1 MEITSKQNTYIK
13 EYRKLTEQRKYRRQT
28 GYFVCE
34 GAKLA
39 VEAVKSGC
47 VLGENAYYTA
57 AAVEKYPE
65 CISLLRESC
74 KMVQISEEV
83 ADSISDTK
91 SPQGIF
97 ITVRHLDKILN
108 LSTIDSSRQFIILE
122 NLQDMGNIGTI
133 IRSCDAFSIDGV
145 ILAGDCADV
154 FAPKTVRS
162 AMGSLFRLPIYCC
175 DTEEAITLLQKGGFT
190 VYSAELSDRSV
201 KLGEEKL
208 PQKTAVVIGNEGNG
222 VSDTV
227 KKLCDKSLFIPISS
241 AESLNASVAASVIAW
256 EMSKVRE

>member
-47 VLGENAYYTA
+47 ALGENAYYTA
-57 AAVEKYPE
+57 AAAEKYPE

-74 KMVQISEEV
+74 KMIQISEEV

-122 NLQDMGNIGTI
+122 NLQ
-133 IRSCDAFSIDGV
+133 
-145 ILAGDCADV
+145 DCADV

>member
-1 MEITSKQNTYIK
+1 
-13 EYRKLTEQRKYRRQT
+13 
-28 GYFVCE
+28 
-34 GAKLA
+34 
-39 VEAVKSGC
+39 
-47 VLGENAYYTA
+47 
-57 AAVEKYPE
+57 
-65 CISLLRESC
+65 
-74 KMVQISEEV
+74 MVQISEEV

-154 FAPKTVRS
+154 FAPKTGRS

-208 PQKTAVVIGNEGNG
+208 PQKTAVVIGNEGQRYHEKA
-222 VSDTV
+222 VRQIAVYT
-227 KKLCDKSLFIPISS
+227 DKQCGEP
-241 AESLNASVAASVIAW
+241 
-256 EMSKVRE
+256 

>member
-47 VLGENAYYTA
+47 ALGENAYYTA
-57 AAVEKYPE
+57 AAAEKYPE

-175 DTEEAITLLQKGGFT
+175 DTEEAITLLQR
-190 VYSAELSDRSV
+190 ADLPCIRRSFRT
-201 KLGEEKL
+201 G
-208 PQKTAVVIGNEGNG
+208 
-222 VSDTV
+222 
-227 KKLCDKSLFIPISS
+227 
-241 AESLNASVAASVIAW
+241 
-256 EMSKVRE
+256 R

>member
-13 EYRKLTEQRKYRRQT
+13 EYRKLVEQRKYRRQS
-28 GYFVCE
+28 GFFACE

-39 VEAVKSGC
+39 AEAINSGC
-47 VLGENAYYTA
+47 EPGELAFVTANAA
-57 AAVEKYPE
+57 QKYPDV
-65 CISLLRESC
+65 INLLSEKCRI
-74 KMVQISEEV
+74 VTISEEV

-108 LSTIDSSRQFIILE
+108 LSTIDNSRQFIILE

-145 ILAGDCADV
+145 IIVGDCADV

-162 AMGSLFRLPIYCC
+162 AMGSLFRLPIYFS
-175 DTEEAITLLQKGGFT
+175 DTDQAITLLHEGGFT

-201 KLGEEKL
+201 RLGEEQF
-208 PQKTAVVIGNEGNG
+208 PEKTAVVIGNEGNG
-222 VSDTV
+222 VTDTV
-227 KKLCDKSLFIPISS
+227 KRLSDKSLFIPIDS

-256 EMSKVRE
+256 ELHRSRV

>member
-1 MEITSKQNTYIK
+1 MEITSKQNSYIK
-13 EYRKLTEQRKYRRQT
+13 EYRKLVEQRKYRRQS
-28 GYFVCE
+28 GFFPCE

-47 VLGENAYYTA
+47 TLGENAYVTVSA
-57 AAVEKYPE
+57 EDKYPNVVGM
-65 CISLLRESC
+65 LREQC
-74 KMVQISEEV
+74 KVVRISEEV

-227 KKLCDKSLFIPISS
+227 KKLCDKSLFIPINS

-256 EMSKVRE
+256 EMSKSRE

>member
-1 MEITSKQNTYIK
+1 MEITSKQNSYIK
-13 EYRKLTEQRKYRRQT
+13 EYRKLVEQRKYRRQS
-28 GYFVCE
+28 GFFPCE

-47 VLGENAYYTA
+47 TLGENAYVTVSA
-57 AAVEKYPE
+57 EEKYPDVVDM
-65 CISLLRESC
+65 LREQC
-74 KMVQISEEV
+74 KVVGISEEV

-175 DTEEAITLLQKGGFT
+175 DTEEAITLLQKVGFT

-227 KKLCDKSLFIPISS
+227 KKLCDKSLFIPINS
-241 AESLNASVAASVIAW
+241 AEGLNASVAASVIAW
-256 EMSKVRE
+256 EMSKSRK

>member
-47 VLGENAYYTA
+47 ALGENAYYTA
-57 AAVEKYPE
+57 AAAEKYPE

-222 VSDTV
+222 LKAETIAA
-227 KKLCDKSLFIPISS
+227 CDAAVTIPMAGR
-241 AESLNASVAASVIAW
+241 AESLNAAAAAAIAVW
-256 EMSKVRE
+256 EMMK

>member
-1 MEITSKQNTYIK
+1 MTD
-13 EYRKLTEQRKYRRQT
+13 
-28 GYFVCE
+28 
-34 GAKLA
+34 
-39 VEAVKSGC
+39 
-47 VLGENAYYTA
+47 
-57 AAVEKYPE
+57 
-65 CISLLRESC
+65 
-74 KMVQISEEV
+74 EV

-145 ILAGDCADV
+145 IITGDCADV

-162 AMGSLFRLPIYCC
+162 AMGSLFRLPIYFA
-175 DTEEAITLLQKGGFT
+175 DTEQAITLLRDGGFT

-201 KLGEEKL
+201 RLGEEKF
-208 PQKTAVVIGNEGNG
+208 PDKTAVVIGNEGNG
-222 VSDTV
+222 VTDMV
-227 KKLCDKSLFIPISS
+227 KRLCNKSLFIPIDS

-256 EMSKVRE
+256 ELHRSRV

>member
-1 MEITSKQNTYIK
+1 MEITSKQNSYIK
-13 EYRKLTEQRKYRRQT
+13 EYRKLVEQRKYRRQS
-28 GYFVCE
+28 GFFPCE

-47 VLGENAYYTA
+47 TLGEYAFVTA
-57 AAVEKYPE
+57 AAAEKYPE
-65 CISLLRESC
+65 CINLLHNGC
-74 KMVQISEEV
+74 KLLQISEDV
-83 ADSISDTK
+83 ASSISDTK

-108 LSTIDSSRQFIILE
+108 LSTIDNSKQFIILE

-133 IRSCDAFSIDGV
+133 VRSCDAFSIDGV
-145 ILAGDCADV
+145 ILVGDCADV

-201 KLGEEKL
+201 KLGEEKF
-208 PQKTAVVIGNEGNG
+208 PEKTAVVIGNEGNG
-222 VSDTV
+222 VTDTV
-227 KKLCDKSLFIPISS
+227 KRLCDKSLFIPISS

-256 EMSKVRE
+256 QLSQSRK

>member
-47 VLGENAYYTA
+47 ALG
-57 AAVEKYPE
+57 
-65 CISLLRESC
+65 
-74 KMVQISEEV
+74 
-83 ADSISDTK
+83 
-91 SPQGIF
+91 
-97 ITVRHLDKILN
+97 DKILN

>member
-1 MEITSKQNTYIK
+1 MI
-13 EYRKLTEQRKYRRQT
+13 
-28 GYFVCE
+28 
-34 GAKLA
+34 
-39 VEAVKSGC
+39 
-47 VLGENAYYTA
+47 
-57 AAVEKYPE
+57 
-65 CISLLRESC
+65 
-74 KMVQISEEV
+74 QISEEV

-201 KLGEEKL
+201 KLGEEKAATKDHCCYR
-208 PQKTAVVIGNEGNG
+208 QRGQRGQRYRE
-222 VSDTV
+222 
-227 KKLCDKSLFIPISS
+227 KLCDKSLFIPISS

>member
-47 VLGENAYYTA
+47 ALGENAYYTA
-57 AAVEKYPE
+57 AAAEKYPE

-154 FAPKTVRS
+154 FAPS

-201 KLGEEKL
+201 RLGEEKL

-256 EMSKVRE
+256 EMSKVRQ

>member
-1 MEITSKQNTYIK
+1 MEITSKQNGYIK
-13 EYRKLTEQRKYRRQT
+13 EYRKLVEQRKYRRQS
-28 GYFVCE
+28 GFFPCE

-47 VLGENAYYTA
+47 TLGENAYVTVSA
-57 AAVEKYPE
+57 EEKYPDVVDM
-65 CISLLRESC
+65 LREQI
-74 KMVQISEEV
+74 VGISEEV

-175 DTEEAITLLQKGGFT
+175 ETEEAITLLQKGGFT

-227 KKLCDKSLFIPISS
+227 KKLCDKSLFIPINS

-256 EMSKVRE
+256 EMSKSRK

>member
-1 MEITSKQNTYIK
+1 MEITSKQNSYIK
-13 EYRKLTEQRKYRRQT
+13 EYRKLVEQRKYRRQS
-28 GYFVCE
+28 GFFPCE
-34 GAKLA
+34 GVKLA
-39 VEAVKSGC
+39 VEAVRSGC
-47 VLGENAYYTA
+47 TLGENAYYTA
-57 AAVEKYPE
+57 AAAEKYPE
-65 CISLLRESC
+65 CIRLLQEHC
-74 KMVQISEEV
+74 KMIQITEEV

-145 ILAGDCADV
+145 ILVGDCADV

-175 DTEEAITLLQKGGFT
+175 ETEEAITLLQKCGFT
-190 VYSAELSDRSV
+190 VYSAELSDRAV

-208 PQKTAVVIGNEGNG
+208 PEKTAVVIGNEGNG
-222 VSDTV
+222 VTDTV
-227 KKLCDKSLFIPISS
+227 KNLCDKSLFIPISS

-256 EMSKVRE
+256 ELSKSRK

>member
-1 MEITSKQNTYIK
+1 MEITSKQNGYIK
-13 EYRKLTEQRKYRRQT
+13 EYRKLVEQRKYRRQS
-28 GYFVCE
+28 GFFPCE

-47 VLGENAYYTA
+47 TLGENAYVTVSA
-57 AAVEKYPE
+57 EDKYPDGVGM
-65 CISLLRESC
+65 LREQC
-74 KMVQISEEV
+74 KVVGISEEV

-145 ILAGDCADV
+145 ILVGDCADV

-175 DTEEAITLLQKGGFT
+175 DTEEAVTLLQKGGFT

-227 KKLCDKSLFIPISS
+227 KKLCDKSLFIPINS

>member
-47 VLGENAYYTA
+47 ALGENAYFTA
-57 AAVEKYPE
+57 AAAEKYPE

-190 VYSAELSDRSV
+190 VYSV

-256 EMSKVRE
+256 EMSKVRQ

>member
-47 VLGENAYYTA
+47 ALGENAYYTA
-57 AAVEKYPE
+57 AAAEKYPE

-74 KMVQISEEV
+74 KMIQISEEV

-175 DTEEAITLLQKGGFT
+175 DTEEAITLLQK
-190 VYSAELSDRSV
+190 
-201 KLGEEKL
+201 
-208 PQKTAVVIGNEGNG
+208 
-222 VSDTV
+222 
-227 KKLCDKSLFIPISS
+227 
-241 AESLNASVAASVIAW
+241 
-256 EMSKVRE
+256 

>member
-1 MEITSKQNTYIK
+1 MEITSKQNSYIK
-13 EYRKLTEQRKYRRQT
+13 EYRKLVEQRKYRRQS
-28 GYFVCE
+28 GFFPCE

-47 VLGENAYYTA
+47 TLGENAYYTA
-57 AAVEKYPE
+57 AASEKYPE
-65 CISLLRESC
+65 CISLLQEHC
-74 KMVQISEEV
+74 KMIQITEEV

-108 LSTIDSSRQFIILE
+108 LSTIDNSKQFIILE

-145 ILAGDCADV
+145 ILVGDCADV

-175 DTEEAITLLQKGGFT
+175 ETEEAITLLQNGGFT

-208 PQKTAVVIGNEGNG
+208 HEKTAVVIGNEGNG
-222 VSDTV
+222 VTDTV
-227 KKLCDKSLFIPISS
+227 KSLCDKSLFIPISS

-256 EMSKVRE
+256 ELSKSRK

>member
-47 VLGENAYYTA
+47 ALGENAYFTA
-57 AAVEKYPE
+57 AAAEKYPE

-154 FAPKTVRS
+154 
-162 AMGSLFRLPIYCC
+162 L
-175 DTEEAITLLQKGGFT
+175 
-190 VYSAELSDRSV
+190 DRKSV
-201 KLGEEKL
+201 
-208 PQKTAVVIGNEGNG
+208 V
-222 VSDTV
+222 
-227 KKLCDKSLFIPISS
+227 
-241 AESLNASVAASVIAW
+241 
-256 EMSKVRE
+256 

>member
-47 VLGENAYYTA
+47 ALGENAYYTA
-57 AAVEKYPE
+57 AAAEKYPE

-175 DTEEAITLLQKGGFT
+175 DTEEAITLLQNGGFT

-201 KLGEEKL
+201 KLA
-208 PQKTAVVIGNEGNG
+208 QKTAVVIGNEGNG

>member
-1 MEITSKQNTYIK
+1 MEITSKQNSYIK
-13 EYRKLTEQRKYRRQT
+13 EYRKLVEQRKYRRQS
-28 GYFVCE
+28 GFFPCE

-47 VLGENAYYTA
+47 TLGENAYVTVSA
-57 AAVEKYPE
+57 EDKYPNVVGM
-65 CISLLRESC
+65 LREQC
-74 KMVQISEEV
+74 KVVRISEEV

-162 AMGSLFRLPIYCC
+162 AMG

>member
-47 VLGENAYYTA
+47 ALGENAYYTA
-57 AAVEKYPE
+57 AAAEKYPE
-65 CISLLRESC
+65 CISLLRKSC
-74 KMVQISEEV
+74 KMIQISEEV

-122 NLQDMGNIGTI
+122 NLQDMGWCKNYWLNHSNF
-133 IRSCDAFSIDGV
+133 RHSYAPFPAVVSCDSNVGHTLFGHIAV
-145 ILAGDCADV
+145 HRAGA
-154 FAPKTVRS
+154 
-162 AMGSLFRLPIYCC
+162 L
-175 DTEEAITLLQKGGFT
+175 GGGGRI
-190 VYSAELSDRSV
+190 V
-201 KLGEEKL
+201 LGDL
-208 PQKTAVVIGNEGNG
+208 VVVVVIIHADIRDVYKRQGSRAIHAGFDDFRAQIMYNPDRNE
-222 VSDTV
+222 
-227 KKLCDKSLFIPISS
+227 
-241 AESLNASVAASVIAW
+241 
-256 EMSKVRE
+256 REEFLW